1 MKAGEI
7 IEKLS
12 RFDPDDKVYV
22 FDHGIKALVPVEAVA
37 ESATEG
43 QEGVVIYMEE

>member
-1 MKAGEI
+1 MKASEI

-12 RFDPDDKVYV
+12 RFDPDDEVFV
-22 FDHGIKALVPVEAVA
+22 FDRGIKALVSVEAVA
-37 ESATEG
+37 ESVTEG